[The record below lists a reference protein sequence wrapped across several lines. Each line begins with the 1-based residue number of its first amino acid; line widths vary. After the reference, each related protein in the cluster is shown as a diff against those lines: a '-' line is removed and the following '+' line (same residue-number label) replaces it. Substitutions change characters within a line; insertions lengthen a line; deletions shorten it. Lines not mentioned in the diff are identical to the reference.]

1 MFLFNSTMKT
11 AQTGAMKD
19 NFQIAECCFSSF
31 AKLVKI

>member
-1 MFLFNSTMKT
+1 MVKKV
-11 AQTGAMKD
+11 QTGAMKD